1 MQSEHTEAR
10 RNPFGTAS
18 LTPVQRALTELA
30 GHRPLCVQAGTE
42 SRFMTVVENLDQ
54 TTLDRFSNIL
64 GSGGTSLVITGQRAQ
79 ALGHTADVPATIRVN
94 SGDTVETLKAI
105 AMCDPRT
112 ISANVAEHDVA
123 PAGPVARAAL
133 ELAKTG
139 RHLPAVLLSE
149 RRTPDENERLCR
161 DFDIQSLSADT
172 IMGFRETL
180 AHTLSVASDA
190 RVPLDN
196 DIDTRFVVFR
206 DAIGNISTAV
216 VIGDPATD
224 HPLPIRIHSSC
235 VTGDIFGSRRCDCG
249 PQLQMALKQINELGG
264 GCLLYLEQEGRGI
277 GLANKMR
284 AYRLQD
290 NGLDT
295 VDANTALGF
304 HDDERD
310 YFAAT
315 AMLRSLGWNEVEL
328 LTNNPQKV
336 AALTSAG
343 MNVVRRLPVLAPVNA
358 DNHRYLKT
366 KAQRAGHWLDHVEEN
381 ESETVFAA
389 KPA

>member
-1 MQSEHTEAR
+1 MKIEHTDAR
-10 RNPFGTAS
+10 KTPFGTAS
-18 LTPVQRALTELA
+18 LTPVQRGLTELS
-30 GHRPLCVQAGTE
+30 GYRPLCVHAGSE
-42 SRFMTVVENLDQ
+42 SRFMTVIENLDQ
-54 TTLDRFSNIL
+54 ATIDHFTDLL

-79 ALGHTADVPATIRVN
+79 ALGYTADVPATIRIN
-94 SGDTVETLKAI
+94 SGDTVETLRAI

-112 ISANVAEHDVA
+112 ISAKVVEHDIA
-123 PAGPVARAAL
+123 PAGPVARAAI
-133 ELAKTG
+133 ELAKIG

-149 RRTPDENERLCR
+149 RRTPTENEPLCR
-161 DFDIQSLSADT
+161 DYDIQSINAET
-172 IMGFRETL
+172 IMGFRENLARTL
-180 AHTLSVASDA
+180 TLVSDA

-196 DIDTRFVVFR
+196 DIDTRFVIFR
-206 DAIGNISTAV
+206 DAVGNVATAV
-216 VIGDPATD
+216 MIGEPSPDR
-224 HPLPIRIHSSC
+224 PLPIRIHSSC

-249 PQLQMALKQINELGG
+249 PQLQMALQRIKELGG

-290 NGLDT
+290 DGLDT
-295 VDANTALGF
+295 IDANTALGF

-315 AMLRSLGWNEVEL
+315 AMLKSLGWNEVEL

-336 AALTSAG
+336 AALTDAG

-366 KAQRAGHWLDHVEEN
+366 KARRAGHFLDHVEEN
-381 ESETVFAA
+381 ESDSVFAA